1 MKEIKMLLKEYEQVQ
16 ESLFYAN
23 MQDYMNARQKEL
35 YELLEVREI
44 YLRII
49 LRRKFVEKG
58 LIYYDKKN

>member
-58 LIYYDKKN
+58 LI